1 MTEFAAQLEK
11 AKELAASGS
20 LVVPPAQSESLWL
33 PPVKEPGP
41 EPDEWTQFFKLPPLS
56 PYGYADK

>member
-1 MTEFAAQLEK
+1 MSDFAAQLEK

-33 PPVKEPGP
+33 PPVKEP
-41 EPDEWTQFFKLPPLS
+41 EPDFTRWQSFMDFGL
-56 PYGYADK
+56 